1 LRHVNGTRNTV
12 YFKNCN
18 LSLFSI
24 QDGKKYVTQ
33 LEQGVSSAKK
43 SYADTLFRLEKI
55 SDEIHQLRA
64 EAKLRQEMGDRG
76 IGVGAETPSP
86 PPEES
91 DKSIL
96 AAKELC
102 EKGMSRDDV
111 DQRGCLNRRFSDRDI
126 NLYAGSGKPAAQT
139 EVIQNTDSP
148 GNDRQHLDISL
159 GKCVVSEE
167 KEAPTVTENCTDV
180 PHQPRNSTTRNK
192 LKDTIVEYDPVNDSV
207 GYSSNKETT
216 DLKGHLCY
224 NDSNRNKRKSE
235 RGDQNKNQLASSEN
249 ISCTELLVSEKCMPM
264 FKDKT
269 VTSKQQMKSPA
280 MAGIGKSAVFNK
292 VRNFEKTFTTGC
304 ATVAKTSMSS
314 SVEKVT
320 DKEDVITKT
329 TTNVLEKNIQEV
341 PERGEASP
349 PENFSIALTLTSPDS
364 EKSLAFSTAMSS
376 PDSENNSERE
386 HTMNTNAEVME
397 RVQQTKDL
405 ARQRFLRL
413 HRASHDNLLDEF
425 SDTDSESI
433 ASVSM
438 LDDEQVESLMQET
451 SEYVD
456 FLTKL
461 DATNPLLV
469 RRMSLPGKLN
479 YLTNYVSAIAVDMTE
494 VVKSHQYQA
503 NSGSEVRNTGEIM
516 NLSNQE
522 QENCCTTEE
531 CSEVG
536 TGRNN

>member
-1 LRHVNGTRNTV
+1 M

-24 QDGKKYVTQ
+24 QDCKKYVTQ

-86 PPEES
+86 PSEES
-91 DKSIL
+91 DKSTL
-96 AAKELC
+96 AAKEPC
-102 EKGMSRDDV
+102 EKAVPQPGMTRDDV
-111 DQRGCLNRRFSDRDI
+111 DQRECLNSFSDRDN

-148 GNDRQHLDISL
+148 GNDRQHLDKSL
-159 GKCVVSEE
+159 GIFCVSVE
-167 KEAPTVTENCTDV
+167 KAATVTENCTDV
-180 PHQPRNSTTRNK
+180 PHQPRHSTIRDK
-192 LKDTIVEYDPVNDSV
+192 LEDTTVEYDPINDSI

-216 DLKGHLCY
+216 DLNGHLCY

-235 RGDQNKNQLASSEN
+235 RGDQNKDQLASSEN

-269 VTSKQQMKSPA
+269 VTSMQQMKSPA
-280 MAGIGKSAVFNK
+280 MAGIGKSAMFNK
-292 VRNFEKTFTTGC
+292 VRNFEKTVTTRC
-304 ATVAKTSMSS
+304 ATVVKTSMSS
-314 SVEKVT
+314 SVEKVA
-320 DKEDVITKT
+320 DKEDVIRKT
-329 TTNVLEKNIQEV
+329 TKSVLEKNIQDV

-397 RVQQTKDL
+397 RVQQTKDI

-461 DATNPLLV
+461 DATNPVLV

-494 VVKSHQYQA
+494 VVRSHQYQA
-503 NSGSEVRNTGEIM
+503 NSVSELRSTGEIM
-516 NLSNQE
+516 NLPNQE

-531 CSEVG
+531 CREVA